1 MLSCSIARKFML
13 MLGSPLRRLLKASNA
28 LPWVSQ
34 MLSTSASSLAKGGGN
49 AVWYVVL
56 GGASAIRVHKK

>member
-1 MLSCSIARKFML
+1 ML

>member
-1 MLSCSIARKFML
+1 ML

-28 LPWVSQ
+28 LLWVSQ
-34 MLSTSASSLAKGGGN
+34 MLSTSASSLAKAGGI